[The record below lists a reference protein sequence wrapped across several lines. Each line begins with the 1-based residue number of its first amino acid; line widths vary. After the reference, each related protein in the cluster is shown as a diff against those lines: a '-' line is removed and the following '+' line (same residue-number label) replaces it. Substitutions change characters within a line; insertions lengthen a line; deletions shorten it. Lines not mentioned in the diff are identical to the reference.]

1 MTSVP
6 FWHDFCTL
14 ESLWHDFCTLGVG
27 VPKLPPC
34 CPGAG
39 ACPPS
44 KIRSG
49 TWFLRTEPLVGKLG
63 PTQCGRRR
71 CTPSNR
77 IDQIL
82 TNFVCGRAFGI
93 ARFSMRRRRPG
104 GARPPRRCRSSSR
117 RRRRASRRAAC
128 CCTWAAAP
136 AASRS
141 ASAPSTRPSASSTAT
156 SRPSRCESCAPS
168 ARVGL
173 QRPALGCAHYPPVQ
187 ARKCLG

>member
-49 TWFLRTEPLVGKLG
+49 TWFLRTEPLVGKWG
-63 PTQCGRRR
+63 APR
-71 CTPSNR
+71 SAV
-77 IDQIL
+77 D
-82 TNFVCGRAFGI
+82 VA
-93 ARFSMRRRRPG
+93 
-104 GARPPRRCRSSSR
+104 ARPQIV
-117 RRRRASRRAAC
+117 
-128 CCTWAAAP
+128 
-136 AASRS
+136 
-141 ASAPSTRPSASSTAT
+141 STRF
-156 SRPSRCESCAPS
+156 
-168 ARVGL
+168 
-173 QRPALGCAHYPPVQ
+173 
-187 ARKCLG
+187 